1 MNNNNNNDNQN
12 ELEEEHLSNHSFSF
26 QFKKEL
32 NIHTQNN
39 KENYKEANTNS
50 SANSHVEDINSIE
63 HDNIESPDTRN
74 LIFKHS
80 QPFSFELIDK
90 KIEHDTQRHYK
101 NYDILD
107 VVDDLSHNLSDATYS
122 HYSKLKSLEKENQQE
137 KKDTLFDNNEYEK
150 EEINEFEEQEQEQED
165 SVDTINHDSSSRSNL
180 DNLSSLIKDN
190 HLDSTEDITEQE
202 LKKQENEK
210 HTFSALNLN
219 PIEPIIEDTKTQVY
233 LKKSYLHLK
242 DIAIGTSIFTF
253 TSITC
258 AFLIGM
264 FTFSSPHYQ
273 NDPNFEP
280 IVQVQPPIVQNNSMN
295 NINIRANPFNNL
307 AYTMSQVPH
316 FSSLSTD
323 NQVSLLN
330 SLINFKQY
338 QTFNQLLDKQNVSSV
353 VLSEILGTYNSIF
366 TSDPEYFN
374 AFQKL
379 LAAGADWKQDQFLFL
394 KQTASSKDWRDYW
407 IHYFNKNQPD
417 MLPVYAYIIRESIG
431 PEAEPV
437 LNSIN

>member
-12 ELEEEHLSNHSFSF
+12 ELEKEQLSNHSFSF

-32 NIHTQNN
+32 NIHTQNY
-39 KENYKEANTNS
+39 KETNKEANTNS
-50 SANSHVEDINSIE
+50 SVNSHVDNDLIEDINSIE
-63 HDNIESPDTRN
+63 HDNIETPDTRN

-107 VVDDLSHNLSDATYS
+107 VVEDLSHNLSD
-122 HYSKLKSLEKENQQE
+122 LKSLQKENQPE

-150 EEINEFEEQEQEQED
+150 EEINEFEEEEQENNLD
-165 SVDTINHDSSSRSNL
+165 IINHDSSSKINL
-180 DNLSSLIKDN
+180 GNLSPLIKDN
-190 HLDSTEDITEQE
+190 HLGSIENIAGQK
-202 LKKQENEK
+202 LKKEENEK

-219 PIEPIIEDTKTQVY
+219 PIKPIIEDTKTQVY

-242 DIAIGTSIFTF
+242 DIAIGTSILTL

-264 FTFSSPHYQ
+264 FSFSSPHYQ

-295 NINIRANPFNNL
+295 SINIRANPFSNL

-323 NQVSLLN
+323 NQVNLLN

-338 QTFNQLLDKQNVSSV
+338 QTFNQLLDKQNISSV

-366 TSDPEYFN
+366 TSDSEYFN

-379 LAAGADWKQDQFLFL
+379 ITAGADWKQDQFLFL
-394 KQTASSKDWRDYW
+394 KQTASSKDWRHYW